1 MPAYWDIGMAM
12 DKQIMAYT
20 YDRTWLGNEKKR
32 TTDLHNTM
40 NESQRHYAEWEKPDM
55 KEYILYEFLYMKF

>member
-1 MPAYWDIGMAM
+1 MIEHDLEM
-12 DKQIMAYT
+12 
-20 YDRTWLGNEKKR
+20 KR